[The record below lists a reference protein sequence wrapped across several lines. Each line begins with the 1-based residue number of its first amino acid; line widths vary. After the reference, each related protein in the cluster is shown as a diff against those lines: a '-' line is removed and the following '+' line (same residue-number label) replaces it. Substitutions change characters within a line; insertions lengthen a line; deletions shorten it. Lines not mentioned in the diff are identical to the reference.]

1 MPFTRKSCNNEF
13 GEFSFRHSL
22 SGRWELRALKAKE
35 KKKKMGAF
43 SFLSRVLHSKP
54 SNYSKL
60 LVLVSVRFSF
70 ILLFSFLF
78 FPPLILLKML
88 RFAKI
93 SPGFLELPLFF
104 FWLIFL
110 QFSWQ
115 FVIRGP
121 HFVNF
126 CLFWVSYSFCGNSD
140 SFPPLFFCS

>member
-43 SFLSRVLHSKP
+43 SFLSRVLHTKP

-70 ILLFSFLF
+70 ILLFSFLHFF
-78 FPPLILLKML
+78 FPINFVEKVSFWLDLSWVLGIPT
-88 RFAKI
+88 
-93 SPGFLELPLFF
+93 F
-104 FWLIFL
+104 FWLILSSIFL
-110 QFSWQ
+110 TICNQRTAFCQFLL
-115 FVIRGP
+115 I
-121 HFVNF
+121 
-126 CLFWVSYSFCGNSD
+126 LSF
-140 SFPPLFFCS
+140 L